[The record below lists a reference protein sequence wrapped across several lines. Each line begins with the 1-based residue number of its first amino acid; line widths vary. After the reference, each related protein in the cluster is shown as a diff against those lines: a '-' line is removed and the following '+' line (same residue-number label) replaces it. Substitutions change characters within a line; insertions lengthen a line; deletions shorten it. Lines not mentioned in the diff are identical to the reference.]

1 MLHVHEDQ
9 SDQLDEGDDEGAE
22 GDGAQVV
29 PDQVLEAHEDGKA
42 EERLL
47 PREVPGGHCAGDGD
61 VLAGDDELGDPEA
74 AKDVVESHPGEERI
88 CGRIQISHYT
98 TCCVI

>member
-1 MLHVHEDQ
+1 M
-9 SDQLDEGDDEGAE
+9 
-22 GDGAQVV
+22 V

-88 CGRIQISHYT
+88 CGRIQISHYMRDLD
-98 TCCVI
+98 IKHPFNFFIL